1 MISSSSS
8 TPVTTPSSNSSS
20 NITPKIRPHL
30 IENEASPLFSKEQQI
45 IIQRTKAKLEMEVAS
60 FRKRKQILSEQLA
73 HIRSDFLSYGELVQ
87 LKASIESNYSSV
99 KTQELNN
106 LMNEYVEIV
115 QGNYELEAEC
125 EILIKRI
132 KEESKRRQ
140 NEIQLSNQISELFDF
155 SSLSINFPDNSK
167 RSDTSKDVLLKTEIS
182 QLEKKLDDIKKE
194 QMRSDIQAPSA
205 NIICDAVGSYA
216 KKAESEWQIRSLGSN
231 IIRTQIKN
239 LQKQVIDSTSFI
251 NKIEDTL
258 VQEKHKLEL
267 ARIRTSEAISKA
279 KSSNDSNKLVFEDQ
293 LNQMDQTIL
302 QIKKDIEMSIIK
314 YDNIMIDI
322 KNLFEESRKILTNDF
337 NANDDDS
344 EDDFSKVVN
353 LGNPTSEVNAL
364 MEKKKLLEIEIND
377 LKEKYNSQKASIQKK
392 ESILKQKVTKLSR
405 QYINNKQ
412 VISVQTKMLIP
423 KQEYNIEK
431 KVSSLIN
438 HIDSTIL
445 ELRSTYA

>member
-1 MISSSSS
+1 MTENNENNHDEDIKKISEMVNKDIESQYMQILKEKQDLEINCS
-8 TPVTTPSSNSSS
+8 TLN
-20 NITPKIRPHL
+20 NINQSQSEEIVKLRKDN
-30 IENEASPLFSKEQQI
+30 IEYKKEINQL
-45 IIQRTKAKLEMEVAS
+45 KEDKSKLEAI
-60 FRKRKQILSEQLA
+60 KQNQDAQIVESEKK
-73 HIRSDFLSYGELVQ
+73 I
-87 LKASIESNYSSV
+87 
-99 KTQELNN
+99 
-106 LMNEYVEIV
+106 
-115 QGNYELEAEC
+115 
-125 EILIKRI
+125 
-132 KEESKRRQ
+132 
-140 NEIQLSNQISELFDF
+140 
-155 SSLSINFPDNSK
+155 
-167 RSDTSKDVLLKTEIS
+167 VLLKQLKIKQEDSLS
-182 QLEKKLDDIKKE
+182 QSNGEKEMYHRL
-194 QMRSDIQAPSA
+194 
-205 NIICDAVGSYA
+205 Y
-216 KKAESEWQIRSLGSN
+216 
-231 IIRTQIKN
+231 
-239 LQKQVIDSTSFI
+239 
-251 NKIEDTL
+251 
-258 VQEKHKLEL
+258 
-267 ARIRTSEAISKA
+267 
-279 KSSNDSNKLVFEDQ
+279 EDQ

>member
-1 MISSSSS
+1 MYDLY
-8 TPVTTPSSNSSS
+8 
-20 NITPKIRPHL
+20 KI
-30 IENEASPLFSKEQQI
+30 K
-45 IIQRTKAKLEMEVAS
+45 
-60 FRKRKQILSEQLA
+60 
-73 HIRSDFLSYGELVQ
+73 
-87 LKASIESNYSSV
+87 
-99 KTQELNN
+99 
-106 LMNEYVEIV
+106 
-115 QGNYELEAEC
+115 
-125 EILIKRI
+125 
-132 KEESKRRQ
+132 
-140 NEIQLSNQISELFDF
+140 
-155 SSLSINFPDNSK
+155 
-167 RSDTSKDVLLKTEIS
+167 
-182 QLEKKLDDIKKE
+182 
-194 QMRSDIQAPSA
+194 
-205 NIICDAVGSYA
+205 
-216 KKAESEWQIRSLGSN
+216 
-231 IIRTQIKN
+231 
-239 LQKQVIDSTSFI
+239 
-251 NKIEDTL
+251 
-258 VQEKHKLEL
+258 
-267 ARIRTSEAISKA
+267 
-279 KSSNDSNKLVFEDQ
+279 
-293 LNQMDQTIL
+293 
-302 QIKKDIEMSIIK
+302 
-314 YDNIMIDI
+314 DI